1 VNVLVEDDQ
10 PTALVGVT
18 VDITARKHAE
28 FEAAQLRYQLT
39 HAGRVTSLGELAAT
53 LAHELNQPLGAMVS
67 NAEAAAVFMAR
78 VPPDLVRIRATLDD
92 IVRDGQRAGGVV
104 HRIRRLLQKQVLEMQ
119 PLDVHR
125 LIDEV
130 VGLARAF
137 ALSRQIELDVDV
149 EPGLPSP
156 HGDAVQI
163 QQVLINL
170 MLNAMDAVSNQPVHA
185 RHVTVSAAGR
195 NASTVELSVID
206 TGSGFPVDTLQRIF
220 DPFFTTKISGM
231 GMGLAI
237 CRTIVQAHGGDI
249 RAENNS
255 RGGAIVRFTLPV
267 PARREERA
275 S

>member
-1 VNVLVEDDQ
+1 
-10 PTALVGVT
+10 
-18 VDITARKHAE
+18 
-28 FEAAQLRYQLT
+28 
-39 HAGRVTSLGELAAT
+39 
-53 LAHELNQPLGAMVS
+53 
-67 NAEAAAVFMAR
+67 
-78 VPPDLVRIRATLDD
+78 
-92 IVRDGQRAGGVV
+92 
-104 HRIRRLLQKQVLEMQ
+104 MQ

-125 LIDEV
+125 LIGEV

-137 ALSRQIELDVDV
+137 ALSRQIELNVDV

-170 MLNAMDAVSNQPVHA
+170 MLNAMDAVIDQPVHA

-195 NASTVELSVID
+195 DASTVELSVID
-206 TGSGFPVDTLQRIF
+206 TGSGIPVETLPRIF
-220 DPFFTTKISGM
+220 DPFFTTKTSGM

-249 RAENNS
+249 RVENNP

-267 PARREERA
+267 SARREEGA

>member
-1 VNVLVEDDQ
+1 
-10 PTALVGVT
+10 VT

-28 FEAAQLRYQLT
+28 FEAAQLRHQVT

-67 NAEAAAVFMAR
+67 NAEAARVFLTR
-78 VPPDLVRIRATLDD
+78 VPPDLVRIQATLDD

-104 HRIRRLLQKQVLEMQ
+104 HRIRRLLQKQVIEMQ

-125 LIDEV
+125 LVDEV
-130 VGLARAF
+130 VGLARPF
-137 ALSRQIELDVDV
+137 AMSREIELGVDV
-149 EPGLPSP
+149 EPGVPSP

-170 MLNAMDAVSNQPVHA
+170 MLNAMDAVMEQPAHA
-185 RHVTVSAAGR
+185 RHVTVRAGR
-195 NASTVELSVID
+195 RDASTVELSVID
-206 TGSGFPVDTLQRIF
+206 TGSGIPVERLPRIF
-220 DPFFTTKISGM
+220 DPFFTTKTSGM

-249 RAENNS
+249 RVENNP

-267 PARREERA
+267 SGLREERA